1 MPVQT
6 TCALAALLVA
16 SFARLACAE
25 ETLLFVGAYTRGTDS
40 RGITT
45 LLFDDETGALAPGPV
60 TTGVENPSFLA
71 LDPAGATLYSS
82 DEVTEYEGKPSGAV
96 TAFRIDRDAG
106 TLELVSRQPAG
117 GTSPCH
123 LAVDGGG
130 KNVLVVGYGSG
141 TVGVLPTGPRGTLKP
156 LATLLTHE
164 GSSVD
169 PARQTSPHP
178 HQIVLSPDERF
189 AFVPDLGLD
198 RIVQYRFDAAAGT
211 LEPNDPPFAST
222 APGAGPR
229 HMAFHPDGRRA
240 YSINELDL
248 TVDQFDYD
256 PRRGVLSDRRTVDA
270 MPASADRAGVSGA
283 EIAVHPGG
291 ETLYASLRGRD
302 EIVVFRLEP
311 ATGEPKFL
319 ERTSTGGKTPR
330 HFTLSPGGQWL
341 LAANQN
347 SGTITV
353 FRVAADGRLQATDK
367 QANVPAPVCLL
378 FAEP

>member
-25 ETLLFVGAYTRGTDS
+25 ETLLYVGTYTRGTAS
-40 RGITT
+40 RGIYA
-45 LLFDDETGALAPGPV
+45 LRFDAAAGTLAPGPV

-82 DEVTEYEGKPSGAV
+82 DEVNEYEGKPSGAV

-106 TLELVSRQPAG
+106 TLELVNRQPAG

-141 TVGVLPTGPRGTLKP
+141 TVGVLPTGPRGALKP

-169 PARQTSPHP
+169 PARQASPHP
-178 HQIVLSPDERF
+178 HQIELSPDGRF

-211 LEPNDPPFAST
+211 LEPNDPPFAAT

-248 TVDQFDYD
+248 TIDQFDFD
-256 PRRGVLSDRRTVDA
+256 PRRGVLGNRRTVDA

-283 EIAVHPGG
+283 EIAVHPKGD
-291 ETLYASLRGRD
+291 TLYASLRCRD

-311 ATGEPKFL
+311 ATGEPTFL
-319 ERTSTGGKTPR
+319 ERVSTGGKTPR
-330 HFTLSPGGQWL
+330 HFTFSPGGQWL

-353 FRVAADGRLQATDK
+353 FRIAADGRLQATDE